1 MNDGLRQVLR
11 TIERSILPRIIHLR
25 TANGQLQIEVSAQR
39 MQLCPR
45 RDGAFFLGGA
55 LQREAPEAWEVLRGG
70 ERAVRANTE
79 TLAAARGALLRHCA
93 RALADLTAGAA
104 TVEHIVKP
112 AGRAPGGPQPPSFD
126 VRELLAALTAVP
138 AAAASPLPDF
148 RRQAVNNGKDA
159 SVNKAAP
166 APQTETV
173 TVPPEGRHVTG
184 LVEAFYRQLTTA
196 LPDTWLFDLSG
207 QPAGSPARARQQDDI
222 NGMAKTV
229 APAREWREF
238 LGGPEGPV
246 MAIFFEPAQEGLR
259 CLAIDGGHVAL
270 LSGTGMELGPILTA
284 WRAAQQNAGKP

>member
-11 TIERSILPRIIHLR
+11 TIERSILPRTINLR
-25 TANGQLQIEVSAQR
+25 TASGQLQIEVSAQR
-39 MQLCPR
+39 MLLCPR
-45 RDGAFFLGGA
+45 RDGAYFLGGA
-55 LQREAPEAWEVLRGG
+55 LQREAPEAFEVLRGG
-70 ERAVRANTE
+70 EQAVRANTE

-112 AGRAPGGPQPPSFD
+112 AGRAAGGPQPPGFD
-126 VRELLAALTAVP
+126 VRELLAALTALP
-138 AAAASPLPDF
+138 ATAAPKPDF
-148 RRQAVNNGKDA
+148 RRQPVNSGKDA
-159 SVNKAAP
+159 SANKAPP
-166 APQTETV
+166 APEAEAV
-173 TVPPEGRHVTG
+173 TVPPEGRHVSG
-184 LVEAFYRQLTTA
+184 LVEAFYRQLATA
-196 LPDTWLFDLSG
+196 MPDTWLFDLSG
-207 QPAGSPARARQQDDI
+207 RPAGSPARARQQDDI
-222 NGMAKTV
+222 NGMAKAV
-229 APAREWREF
+229 SPAREWREL